1 MKKQTSYYAK
11 PTDIQRKWVAIDADG
26 QILGRLATQASII
39 LQGKTKA
46 MYTPSVDTGDFVV
59 IFNAEKIKVTG
70 NKAED
75 KLYYNF
81 SGYPGGLKSIS
92 FERLIQKKPEDV
104 LYRAIKGMLP
114 HNRIGRQML
123 KKVKIYAG
131 SSHPHSAQ
139 NPELLTLASKEN
151 K

>member
-11 PTDIQRKWVAIDADG
+11 PNDIQRKWIAIDAEG
-26 QILGRLATQASII
+26 QILGRLATQAASI
-39 LQGKTKA
+39 LQGKTKP

-70 NKAED
+70 NKVND
-75 KLYYNF
+75 KLYHDF
-81 SGYPGGLKSIS
+81 SGYPGGLKTIS
-92 FERLIQKKPEDV
+92 FKHLIQKKPEDI

-139 NPELLTLASKEN
+139 NPEVLTISSKEN
-151 K
+151 N

>member
-11 PTDIQRKWVAIDADG
+11 PSDIRRKWVAINAEG
-26 QILGRLATQASII
+26 EILGRLASKAASI
-39 LQGKTKA
+39 LQGKNKP

-70 NKAED
+70 NKVED
-75 KLYYNF
+75 KKYYDF
-81 SGYPGGLKSIS
+81 SGYPGGLKTIS
-92 FERLIQKKPEDV
+92 FKHLIQKKPEDI
-104 LYRAIKGMLP
+104 LFRAIKGMLP

-131 SSHPHSAQ
+131 NAHPHSAQ
-139 NPELLTLASKEN
+139 NPELISVTSKEKN
-151 K
+151 